1 MYYSGIA
8 FRAAQMKKEQ
18 LQCLYNALH
27 CTTQENKEMKPNKIY
42 NNA

>member
-27 CTTQENKEMKPNKIY
+27 SVQLNRREKGNETK
-42 NNA
+42 